1 MSTRNRILDAAL
13 ALFNEQGTGAVST
26 NHIAAAI
33 DISPGNLYYHFR
45 NKQDIIRALFEQLFA
60 KWDETFQLP
69 PDRPP
74 GLADFEGLIA
84 SNYQLIWDYRFA
96 YREMAALL
104 HNDPDLQ
111 AHYQEVRQRGYAGF
125 EELIEAFA
133 SAGVL
138 SRPETT
144 QELMTLTELCW
155 ILSEQWPVNLELRGR
170 AFDAA
175 GIQEGIALMQYI
187 FRPYL
192 TSERDGL
199 NNDRYRPASTWK
211 IP

>member
-1 MSTRNRILDAAL
+1 MSTRDRILDAAL

-33 DISPGNLYYHFR
+33 EISPGNLYYHFR
-45 NKQDIIRALFEQLFA
+45 NKEDIIRALFERLFA

-69 PDRPP
+69 PDRAP
-74 GLADFEGLIA
+74 GLADFERLIA

-125 EELIEAFA
+125 GELIEAFA

-138 SRPETT
+138 TRPETA
-144 QELMTLTELCW
+144 QELMALTELCW

-175 GIQEGIALMQYI
+175 GIQEGIALMRYI

-192 TSERDGL
+192 TSERAGVH
-199 NNDRYRPASTWK
+199 NDRYRPASTWK
-211 IP
+211 TP

>member
-1 MSTRNRILDAAL
+1 MSTRDRILDAAL

-45 NKQDIIRALFEQLFA
+45 NKEDIIRALFERLFA

-69 PDRPP
+69 PDRAP

-84 SNYQLIWDYRFA
+84 SNYQLVWDYRFA

-104 HNDPDLQ
+104 HKDPGLQ

-125 EELIEAFA
+125 GELIEAFA

-138 SRPETT
+138 TRPETA
-144 QELMTLTELCW
+144 QELMALTELCW

-170 AFDAA
+170 TFDAA
-175 GIQEGIALMQYI
+175 GIQEGIALMRYI

-192 TSERDGL
+192 TSERAGVH
-199 NNDRYRPASTWK
+199 NDRYRPASTWK
-211 IP
+211 TP

>member
-1 MSTRNRILDAAL
+1 MSTRDRILDAAL

-33 DISPGNLYYHFR
+33 EISPGNLYYHFR
-45 NKQDIIRALFEQLFA
+45 NKEDIIRALFERLFA

-69 PDRPP
+69 PDRAP
-74 GLADFEGLIA
+74 GLADFERLIA

-125 EELIEAFA
+125 GELIEAFA

-138 SRPETT
+138 TRPETT
-144 QELMTLTELCW
+144 QELMALTELCW

-175 GIQEGIALMQYI
+175 GIQEGIALMRYI

-192 TSERDGL
+192 ISERDGVNKGL
-199 NNDRYRPASTWK
+199 
-211 IP
+211 

>member
-1 MSTRNRILDAAL
+1 MMSTRDRILNAAL
-13 ALFNEQGTGAVST
+13 VLFNEQGTGAVST

-33 DISPGNLYYHFR
+33 EISPGNLYYHFR
-45 NKQDIIRALFEQLFA
+45 NKEDIIHALFERLFVL
-60 KWDETFQLP
+60 WDETFKLP
-69 PDRPP
+69 PDRAPA
-74 GLADFEGLIA
+74 LADFDGLIA

-111 AHYQEVRQRGYAGF
+111 AQYQEVRQRGYAGF
-125 EELIEAFA
+125 AELIEAFA

-138 SRPETT
+138 TRPESPRE
-144 QELMTLTELCW
+144 QMALTELCW
-155 ILSEQWPVNLELRGR
+155 IISEQWPVNLELRGR

-175 GIQEGIALMQYI
+175 GIQEGIALMRYI

-192 TSERDGL
+192 PPESEGVNNGL
-199 NNDRYRPASTWK
+199 
-211 IP
+211 